1 MSSRSGVIALL
12 SSSSAP
18 SLHGRSECRRFLQHN
33 GVLRWRSGSSLDAT
47 HAPTLSTTP
56 VMFSSRSTHVE
67 MRVPHASL
75 SPKPARRTDDQVVTK
90 SPYLDLGSRRCT
102 RRPSQLA
109 AYVPAAGDGVR
120 QSAGRH
126 HWPIAL

>member
-18 SLHGRSECRRFLQHN
+18 SHHGRSECRRFLQHN
-33 GVLRWRSGSSLDAT
+33 GDLRRRSGSSLEAT
-47 HAPTLSTTP
+47 HAPTLSPTP
-56 VMFSSRSTHVE
+56 VMFSSRSTHVV

-75 SPKPARRTDDQVVTK
+75 SPKPARSTDDLVVSN
-90 SPYLDLGSRRCT
+90 SPFLDLGSRRCT
-102 RRPSQLA
+102 RRPTQLA
-109 AYVPAAGDGVR
+109 AYGPAAGDGVW
-120 QSAGRH
+120 QTAGRH